1 MWKERIGGVFTNDTN
16 QTKAAVAVRL
26 TFVAL
31 SFFCSMMAVL
41 GISSKVCAEEASSID
56 LTYPFDSSTIYW
68 PTESGFVLEE
78 RQEFRS
84 RGHYYYSA
92 GHFHGAEHG
101 GTHLDAPRHF
111 AQGHKTVDELE
122 LSQLQG
128 DAVVIDVQHKI
139 RKRADYQISVEDFR
153 EWEKK
158 YGKIPERSVV
168 LLRTGYGRYWP
179 DAQVYLGT
187 SEKGPA
193 AVDKL
198 RFPGLSPAAARWL
211 VERRRVKM
219 VGIDT
224 ASIDYGPS
232 KDFLTH
238 RVFANHDVPIL
249 ENLAHL
255 ELLPLSGVKVIALPM
270 KIKGASGAP
279 TRVIA
284 LLPASSTVQP

>member
-1 MWKERIGGVFTNDTN
+1 MKAKFDMRSFGRQVSISEKWAFGVAFSGRMLLLFMIIFFNLVL
-16 QTKAAVAVRL
+16 KHE
-26 TFVAL
+26 AL
-31 SFFCSMMAVL
+31 C
-41 GISSKVCAEEASSID
+41 EESLNVD
-56 LTYPFDSSTIYW
+56 LTYSFDSTTIYW

-78 RQEFRS
+78 RQEFRP

-111 AQGHKTVDELE
+111 AEGHKTVDELA

-128 DAVVIDVQHKI
+128 EAVVVDVQHKT
-139 RKRADYQISVEDFR
+139 RKRADYQIRVEDFL
-153 EWEKK
+153 EWEKRH
-158 YGKIPERSVV
+158 GRIPEGSVV

-179 DAQVYLGT
+179 DAQAYLGT
-187 SEKGPA
+187 VEKGA
-193 AVDKL
+193 EAVKKL
-198 RFPGLSPAAARWL
+198 RFPGLSPMAARWL
-211 VERRRVKM
+211 VEQRHIKM

-238 RVFANHDVPIL
+238 RIFANHDVPIL
-249 ENLAHL
+249 ENLASL
-255 ELLPLSGVKVIALPM
+255 DQLPSSGFKVIALPM

-279 TRVIA
+279 TRVMA
-284 LLPASSTVQP
+284 LVSSSPTPR